1 MENPQVFFT
10 LRDVV
15 DIAVASL
22 LFWGAIWWLRRTRAL
37 LAFLGLSI
45 LAAVYLAAEQLQ
57 LHLTAWIFQ
66 GFAAVLL
73 VLVVVVFQED
83 LRRLLEQIGKWGLR
97 RQPAPPPSEAPDT
110 LVRTMARLAQTKT
123 GALVVLPGREPLD
136 RLLDGGVA
144 LGARISE
151 PLLLSLFDPHSP
163 GHDGAIL
170 VSGDRVLR
178 FAVHLPLSGD
188 HAQLGETGTRHAAAL
203 GLAERSDA
211 LAIVVSEER
220 GTVSVAHEGHLRRLA
235 NAQELTGVL
244 RHFEE
249 YVLPKPTEGR
259 GRGILRV
266 VARQWATLTLAV
278 VLAGGL
284 WLLLGPGSSV
294 VEVARQATVVVENLP
309 PQFELESVDPA
320 EVTVV
325 VSGPRRRL
333 YLAGPDAFRV
343 KIDAFLAQLGRRTF
357 QVTAQQV
364 ERPPETDVIEISP
377 AAVRLS
383 LREPPGKGGGT
394 KNPP

>member
-1 MENPQVFFT
+1 MENPQAFFT
-10 LRDVV
+10 LRDVA

-97 RQPAPPPSEAPDT
+97 HQPEPPASDAHDT
-110 LVRTMARLAQTKT
+110 LVRTLARLAQTRT
-123 GALVVLPGREPLD
+123 GALVVVPGKEPLD
-136 RLLDGGVA
+136 RLLDGGIV
-144 LGARISE
+144 LQGRLSE

-170 VSGDRVLR
+170 VSGDRVVR

-188 HAQLGETGTRHAAAL
+188 HAQLGEAGTRHAAAL

-211 LAIVVSEER
+211 LAIVVSEEH
-220 GTVSVAHEGHLRRLA
+220 GTVSVAREGQLRRLA

-244 RHFEE
+244 RNFEE
-249 YVLPKPTEGR
+249 YARPQPTEGR
-259 GRGILRV
+259 GLGFLRV
-266 VARQWATLTLAV
+266 LARQWATLVLAV

-294 VEVARQATVVVENLP
+294 VEVARQAAVVIENLP
-309 PQFELESVDPA
+309 PQFELESVEPE

-333 YLAGPDAFRV
+333 YLAGPEAFKV
-343 KIDAFLAQLGRRTF
+343 HIDAFLAQLGRRTF

-364 ERPPETDVIEISP
+364 QRPPETNVLEIEPTS
-377 AAVRLS
+377 VRIS
-383 LREPPGKGGGT
+383 LRETGGETPPS
-394 KNPP
+394 P